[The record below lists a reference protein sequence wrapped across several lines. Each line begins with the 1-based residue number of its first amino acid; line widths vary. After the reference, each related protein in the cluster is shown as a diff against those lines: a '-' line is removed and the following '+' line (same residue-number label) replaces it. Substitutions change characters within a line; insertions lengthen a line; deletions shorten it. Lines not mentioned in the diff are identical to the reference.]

1 MGQSIAEQIQ
11 TLPPEQQ
18 EAWLKS
24 LSDAELK
31 DVYRLNWWY
40 IGRPEQH
47 EPKGDW
53 NIWLILSGRGWGKT
67 RTGGE
72 WLAKRVLEEPATPD
86 GTPTQWAI
94 IAPKFADTK
103 NVCVE
108 GPSGFLKAL
117 THRGLVADRDYIYNK
132 SSYKILFKSGQ
143 VIHMFGAD
151 SPDSGRGLNL
161 SGAWLD
167 ELAMWQYPY
176 ETWTEGLAP
185 ALRIG
190 SRPRVVVTTTPKP
203 IKLLRDW
210 VKRTDSSVHV
220 TKGST
225 FENSSNLSETAL
237 IELKARY
244 EGTRTGR
251 QELYGELL
259 ESAEGA
265 LWTRQ
270 WIEDCRITKDEMPP
284 LIRVVTAIDPAV
296 TSGEESDETGIV
308 TAGMSA
314 DGRFFVLADDTL
326 KATPNEWA
334 KKAVSAYKEH
344 KADRIV
350 AEANNGGDM
359 IINLLH
365 QVDRFVPTTKVH
377 ATRGKQLRAEP
388 ISALYEQYRVHH
400 VGAFPL
406 LEDQMVMWTPESK
419 DSPDR
424 LDALVWALTELSEGS
439 AAISFLASLAV
450 FCPACNSPVSK
461 SATFCNKCNA
471 PIGVTHDNA
480 LVKSDTR
487 PT

>member
-1 MGQSIAEQIQ
+1 MGLSLIETIQNLPQTEQDEWLSK
-11 TLPPEQQ
+11 LPPNLLRE
-18 EAWLKS
+18 
-24 LSDAELK
+24 
-31 DVYRLNWWY
+31 VYRNPWWF

-47 EPKGDW
+47 EPEGNW

-72 WLAKRVLEEPATPD
+72 WLAKRVLEEPKTLD

-117 THRGLVADRDYIYNK
+117 TNRGLVAEQDYIYNK
-132 SSYKILFKSGQ
+132 SSYKIMFTTGQ
-143 VIHMFGAD
+143 VVHMFGAD

-167 ELAMWQYPY
+167 ELAMWAYPY

-185 ALRIG
+185 SLRIG
-190 SRPRVVVTTTPKP
+190 TRPRVVVTTTPKP

-210 VKRTDSSVHV
+210 TSRSDGSVYV

-225 FENSSNLSETAL
+225 FENSTNLSQTAL

-244 EGTRTGR
+244 EGTRIGR

-265 LWTRQ
+265 LWSRH
-270 WIEDCRITKDEMPP
+270 WIENCRIAADKVPP
-284 LIRVVTAIDPAV
+284 LIRIVTAIDPAV

-314 DGRFFVLADDTL
+314 DGRYFILADDTIR
-326 KATPNEWA
+326 ATPMGWA
-334 KKAVSAYKEH
+334 QAAINAYKKH
-344 KADRIV
+344 KADRII
-350 AEANNGGDM
+350 AEGNNGGDM

-365 QVDRFVPTTKVH
+365 QVDRNVPVRKVT

-388 ISALYEQYRVHH
+388 ISALYEQHRVHH
-400 VGAFPL
+400 VGAFPQ

-419 DSPDR
+419 ESPDR
-424 LDALVWALTELSEGS
+424 LDALVWALTELSENS
-439 AAISFLASLAV
+439 NVASFFAALSNI
-450 FCPACNSPVSK
+450 CPICQTPAPK
-461 SATFCNKCNA
+461 SATFCSKCNN
-471 PIGVTHDNA
+471 PLGESDDNII
-480 LVKSDTR
+480 LKSNT
-487 PT
+487 